1 MINKILKKHGLTMS
15 QFHKKYPTE
24 EAFAEA
30 HPADYE
36 ALQQFASGGT
46 IHIKPEN
53 KGKFTSWAKSHG
65 MGVQEAASHV
75 MANKDKY
82 SSTIVK
88 RANFAKNASKWK
100 HAFGGET
107 GENEPKNSIGL
118 TGNYSR
124 NPNPEA
130 IESNYKLAADYQR
143 KLGNFNAGLN
153 ANLGFNQTM
162 PLNTE
167 GPAMSPMIRPDANVG
182 LNVGYDRNN
191 SNFGGNFSYNPI
203 NQGINA
209 EVTYKKRFPGGG
221 EVDKVYNS
229 SMQKTNNNGNT
240 FVDAAYSVDPNGET
254 SYQYNKQI
262 SNPNSGQYG
271 INYFNNSATGNQM
284 STYGPNGVNYF
295 KADPIMNNFL
305 QTRSRSLSG
314 EMGKYGNGGPTGIL
328 QSYYDSQ
335 AGPGV
340 KGGVFGSG
348 YLKGDVN
355 QQGYNTSLGVNLNP
369 VMFGAGYGNM
379 MGKDMPFVEG
389 QITPGLGSFG
399 SRRGPQGSVYGVA
412 AGRYS
417 FDPNQ
422 MEALQNNPM
431 DPNASAVMGRAGLG
445 VNFKPSY
452 RSKFGMQGEGGYDL
466 VNKQPYF
473 NAGVRY
479 DISGDSNRNGCGR
492 GTKHKSYGRLDFA
505 EGGETEIETP
515 KVGLTPYVGGVQAT
529 PTGQSNAFANN
540 QYNLTDS
547 ELTAYANK
555 YKLPVTNNMDFQT
568 AQLKMLQG
576 TPGGQKLL
584 TQMDQKFG
592 PTKAGVYNDGLLGA
606 RTQYLIQNDS
616 VANPVKPANVNTD
629 KWGQAWDVTY
639 DSRGNQI
646 YTGRKDKKVLTFS
659 KNTPRDSV
667 LSSIRE
673 VMRTDPNRIVKVPTN
688 AMGGYVRTLKPYVLG
703 GMFETVDKKTAWK
716 NPNMATAGIG
726 AGAQLTEAALNYVPD
741 NEYTDSEGNVV
752 GSSTNTLAGIGK
764 GAAKGAAMGAALGPW
779 GAAAGAVAGGAMG
792 WINSSQEEEAA
803 KKAQT
808 ASNNRISLK
817 NIRGKANES
826 AGLTQT
832 MGTQLYPYGGSI
844 NTDQPNANAEL
855 ELNEQF
861 MLPGGE
867 VGQVNGPSHDE
878 GGIEVALPQGTKV
891 FSDRLKLNGKTY
903 AEHAKKINNKI
914 RTLDKKPD
922 SVAKSN
928 TEMLYNQQLNNLFNA
943 QEEYKSQRDANFA
956 QQFAH
961 GGQIGSWVIIED

>member
-24 EAFAEA
+24 AAFAEA

-82 SSTIVK
+82 SSTVVK

-100 HAFGGET
+100 HAEGGEV
-107 GENEPKNSIGL
+107 EPNNSFGL

-167 GPAMSPMIRPDANVG
+167 GPTMSPMIRPDANVG
-182 LNVGYDRNN
+182 LNLGYNRNN
-191 SNFGGNFSYNPI
+191 SNFNGSFNYNPM

-209 EVTYKKRFPGGG
+209 EVTYRKRFGIGGMVKYPGGG
-221 EVDKVYNS
+221 ETEGGLLPDNNFTNIPVTDKFYNQPLTNQTAQMANYAAANPNVKAGTFTVGAPKMVNTINEIPS
-229 SMQKTNNNGNT
+229 NGNSYNLPIGPKVSTNNNRL
-240 FVDAAYSVDPNGET
+240 
-254 SYQYNKQI
+254 YQGREFME
-262 SNPNSGQYG
+262 S
-271 INYFNNSATGNQM
+271 TG
-284 STYGPNGVNYF
+284 
-295 KADPIMNNFL
+295 
-305 QTRSRSLSG
+305 
-314 EMGKYGNGGPTGIL
+314 
-328 QSYYDSQ
+328 
-335 AGPGV
+335 
-340 KGGVFGSG
+340 
-348 YLKGDVN
+348 
-355 QQGYNTSLGVNLNP
+355 LNP
-369 VMFGAGYGNM
+369 GNYSDDQVAQARAAKM
-379 MGKDMPFVEG
+379 VSRVKPVG
-389 QITPGLGSFG
+389 TPMVS
-399 SRRGPQGSVYGVA
+399 
-412 AGRYS
+412 
-417 FDPNQ
+417 
-422 MEALQNNPM
+422 
-431 DPNASAVMGRAGLG
+431 
-445 VNFKPSY
+445 
-452 RSKFGMQGEGGYDL
+452 
-466 VNKQPYF
+466 
-473 NAGVRY
+473 
-479 DISGDSNRNGCGR
+479 
-492 GTKHKSYGRLDFA
+492 T
-505 EGGETEIETP
+505 T
-515 KVGLTPYVGGVQAT
+515 T
-529 PTGQSNAFANN
+529 PT
-540 QYNLTDS
+540 
-547 ELTAYANK
+547 
-555 YKLPVTNNMDFQT
+555 LPV
-568 AQLKMLQG
+568 
-576 TPGGQKLL
+576 
-584 TQMDQKFG
+584 
-592 PTKAGVYNDGLLGA
+592 
-606 RTQYLIQNDS
+606 
-616 VANPVKPANVNTD
+616 
-629 KWGQAWDVTY
+629 
-639 DSRGNQI
+639 
-646 YTGRKDKKVLTFS
+646 
-659 KNTPRDSV
+659 
-667 LSSIRE
+667 
-673 VMRTDPNRIVKVPTN
+673 N
-688 AMGGYVRTLKPYVLG
+688 AMGGYVRTLKPYALG
-703 GMFETVDKKTAWK
+703 GMFETVDKGTGWK
-716 NPNMATAGIG
+716 NPNMANAGIG
-726 AGAQLTEAALNYVPD
+726 AGAQLAEAALNYVPD
-741 NEYTDSEGNVV
+741 NQYTDEEGNVV

-779 GAAAGAVAGGAMG
+779 GAAAGAVAGGVMG
-792 WINSSQEEEAA
+792 WVNSSQEEEAA

-817 NIRGKANES
+817 RIRGKANES

-844 NTDQPNANAEL
+844 NSDQANANAEL

-961 GGQIGSWVIIED
+961 GGQIGSWEIIED

>member
-24 EAFAEA
+24 AAFAEA

-100 HAFGGET
+100 HAEGGKV
-107 GENEPKNSIGL
+107 EPNNSFGL

-143 KLGNFNAGLN
+143 KLGKFNAGLN

-167 GPAMSPMIRPDANVG
+167 GPVMNPIIRPDANVG

-191 SNFGGNFSYNPI
+191 SNLNGSFNYNPI

-209 EVTYKKRFPGGG
+209 EVTYRKRFGIGGMTKYPGGG
-221 EVDKVYNS
+221 ETEGEMTTIPVTPKFYNQPLADQTAQMANYAS
-229 SMQKTNNNGNT
+229 VNPNVKAGTFSVLNNTQTPITKPVTTPLGYDNQKFTP
-240 FVDAAYSVDPNGET
+240 SVDT
-254 SYQYNKQI
+254 SSLPSQYNKKDWGQQYVPSVK
-262 SNPNSGQYG
+262 SNY
-271 INYFNNSATGNQM
+271 Y
-284 STYGPNGVNYF
+284 TYY
-295 KADPIMNNFL
+295 
-305 QTRSRSLSG
+305 
-314 EMGKYGNGGPTGIL
+314 
-328 QSYYDSQ
+328 
-335 AGPGV
+335 
-340 KGGVFGSG
+340 
-348 YLKGDVN
+348 
-355 QQGYNTSLGVNLNP
+355 
-369 VMFGAGYGNM
+369 
-379 MGKDMPFVEG
+379 
-389 QITPGLGSFG
+389 
-399 SRRGPQGSVYGVA
+399 
-412 AGRYS
+412 
-417 FDPNQ
+417 
-422 MEALQNNPM
+422 
-431 DPNASAVMGRAGLG
+431 
-445 VNFKPSY
+445 
-452 RSKFGMQGEGGYDL
+452 
-466 VNKQPYF
+466 
-473 NAGVRY
+473 
-479 DISGDSNRNGCGR
+479 
-492 GTKHKSYGRLDFA
+492 
-505 EGGETEIETP
+505 
-515 KVGLTPYVGGVQAT
+515 
-529 PTGQSNAFANN
+529 PTGQSYTPE
-540 QYNLTDS
+540 QYN
-547 ELTAYANK
+547 
-555 YKLPVTNNMDFQT
+555 
-568 AQLKMLQG
+568 
-576 TPGGQKLL
+576 
-584 TQMDQKFG
+584 
-592 PTKAGVYNDGLLGA
+592 
-606 RTQYLIQNDS
+606 
-616 VANPVKPANVNTD
+616 
-629 KWGQAWDVTY
+629 TY
-639 DSRGNQI
+639 
-646 YTGRKDKKVLTFS
+646 
-659 KNTPRDSV
+659 KNTMQPTTAA
-667 LSSIRE
+667 L
-673 VMRTDPNRIVKVPTN
+673 PTN
-688 AMGGYVRTLKPYVLG
+688 AMGGYVRTLKPYALG
-703 GMFETVDKKTAWK
+703 GMFETVDKGTGWK
-716 NPNMATAGIG
+716 NPNMANAGIG
-726 AGAQLTEAALNYVPD
+726 AGAQVAEAALNYVPD
-741 NEYTDSEGNVV
+741 NQYTDSEGNVV

-826 AGLTQT
+826 AGMTQT

-844 NTDQPNANAEL
+844 NSDQANANAEL